1 MRVLERVIADV
12 SYYYLGD
19 RKIDPMVRF
28 PKNLVQN
35 HHCQSGDTYWNID
48 IPSHPD
54 FFNFKNI
61 LVAHLKPIFPQA
73 ADFFSY
79 ANLLCAPAPDL
90 PDITSADFAVINPGK
105 SNALLTL
112 YTPEIALQGAVCE
125 KNLTRYCQSKGLT
138 LYVYRKNHRTS
149 ENVSATWLKP
159 ELLLRHIVDHEYI
172 AWVDSD
178 ILISMD
184 YQLDTSREFT
194 AYQDVGNWKINAGFL
209 IFKNT
214 PKAKTFLKDVLTRC
228 ESLKDRSSMDYNRG
242 DQWQFILELEKH
254 WLDYAPC
261 SNLQINTLPGYCN
274 SLDPYVV
281 HFLGMPTH
289 ARARIMNHYDHM
301 YFSPENNKPH

>member
-1 MRVLERVIADV
+1 
-12 SYYYLGD
+12 
-19 RKIDPMVRF
+19 
-28 PKNLVQN
+28 
-35 HHCQSGDTYWNID
+35 
-48 IPSHPD
+48 
-54 FFNFKNI
+54 
-61 LVAHLKPIFPQA
+61 
-73 ADFFSY
+73 
-79 ANLLCAPAPDL
+79 LCAPAPDL
-90 PDITSADFAVINPGK
+90 PDIPSADFEVINPGK

-149 ENVSATWLKP
+149 ENISGAWLKP
-159 ELLLRHIVDHEYI
+159 ELLLRHIMDHEYI

-184 YQLDTSREFT
+184 YELKEFREFT
-194 AYQDVGNWKINAGFL
+194 AYQDVANWKINSGFL
-209 IFKNT
+209 IFKNI

-228 ESLKDRSSMDYNRG
+228 ESLEDRSSINYNRG

-254 WLDYAPC
+254 WPDYAPS

-301 YFSPENNKPH
+301 YFSKLNIGKN